1 MTMDELC
8 QVMERTRRS
17 LRSVTVRLRE
27 RGLIRELKNSP
38 LVFALTDEAIELVG
52 IAD

>member
-27 RGLIRELKNSP
+27 RGLIRELKNSL
-38 LVFALTDEAIELVG
+38 LVFAVTDKAIELVG